1 MPVMKARATLLFY
14 CQHSLG
20 MGHLVRSLA
29 LVAGLREHFRVVLLN
44 GGRLPRKLAVP
55 AGVEV
60 VNLPPLGLAADGQLV
75 SRDGRRTVE
84 RARALRR
91 RIIMETYK
99 TLRPRVVFIEL
110 FPFGRKK
117 FADEL
122 LPLLEAARA
131 ESVPRPLVCC
141 SLRDILVGKKSNQ
154 QRHDA
159 RAAEIANKYF
169 DAVLVHS
176 DPTFARLEESLGS
189 FSALR
194 TPVLYTGFVLPEHEP
209 RHDESKHDESERN
222 KLKPNESKRGGS
234 KRNKSNRD
242 DAARR
247 ARQILV
253 SAGGGLVGEPLLRA
267 AIEAY
272 RALRQTE
279 DVSMKIVAG
288 PFLPE
293 AAWLSLREAAR
304 GLPGL
309 SVKRFV
315 PDLCAEMRRSAATVS
330 QCGYNTAL
338 DILRA
343 RVPALVVP
351 FGEGNEDEQ
360 TKRARRLE
368 QLAAL
373 RVLEQHELGAERFAE
388 ELRALLRFQPRALGL
403 DLRGVGNTTRIVER
417 LMRARPAKVSVPRA
431 GRRDAR
437 EVRP

>member
-1 MPVMKARATLLFY
+1 MRVTEERATLLFY

-29 LVAGLREHFRVVLLN
+29 LVGGLRERFRVVLLN
-44 GGRLPRKLAVP
+44 GGRLPKKLAVP

-60 VNLPPLGLAADGQLV
+60 VNLPPLGLAPDGRLV

-91 RIIMETYK
+91 RMIMETYK
-99 TLRPRVVFIEL
+99 TVRPRVVFIEL

-131 ESVPRPLVCC
+131 ERAPRPLVCC
-141 SLRDILVGKKSNQ
+141 SLRDILVGKKHDQ
-154 QRHDA
+154 QKHDA
-159 RAAEIANKYF
+159 RAAETANKYF

-189 FSALR
+189 FDALR
-194 TPVLYTGFVLPEHEP
+194 TPVHYTGFVLPRHEAGP
-209 RHDESKHDESERN
+209 DEPDRDESKRSELPRS
-222 KLKPNESKRGGS
+222 ESK
-234 KRNKSNRD
+234 RD

-247 ARQILV
+247 PRQILV

-267 AIEAY
+267 AVEAY
-272 RALRQTE
+272 RVLRHTE

-293 AAWLSLREAAR
+293 AAWRSLREAAR
-304 GLPGL
+304 ALPGL
-309 SVKRFV
+309 SVLRFV

-343 RVPALVVP
+343 GVPALVVP
-351 FGEGNEDEQ
+351 YAEGNEDEQ
-360 TKRARRLE
+360 LNRARRLE

-373 RVLEQHELGAERFAE
+373 RVVEQHELGAERFAR
-388 ELRALLRFQPRALGL
+388 ELKELLKFQPHALGL
-403 DLRGVGNTTRIVER
+403 DLRGVGNTARIVER
-417 LMRARPAKVSVPRA
+417 LMRAPHTQVSAPRA
-431 GRRDAR
+431 SRRGAR